1 MRIRG
6 LRLDGFGLFCG
17 QQIDDVPPGLC
28 VFFGDN
34 EAGKSTLLAFIRS
47 MLFGFPGGKANRYE
61 PLRGGN
67 YGGSLALLTDAGEE
81 YVVRR
86 TASRKVAGEVSI
98 TCPDGSAAGEDF
110 MPNLLGSAT
119 RDLFESIFAFS
130 LMELQELS
138 KLTSEKV
145 KGVIYSAG
153 MGSLRRSLPA
163 LYAEL
168 DNRMSEIFKKGGRTP
183 EINQVLKDLDNAG
196 NRLRAIEDATGRYD
210 DLKGRFSQSEEEIE
224 RLEQKRRDLSLRLKA
239 LERCL
244 MAWDPWI
251 ALESAR
257 SELEKVPVVERFLA
271 DGLAELKR
279 LQQGL
284 EDAKAQFGD
293 SVQRAA
299 NQKKKLEQIDVDE
312 PLLAQAN
319 AIHRLQKGRDRYDD
333 AVRDL
338 PAREQEY
345 RDASKRLSDKL
356 SELGPDWDRE
366 KLLSFDVSVGRR
378 ESIRDRQGKLE
389 DAREKESDARNSL
402 NAATRAAETALIKAD
417 ELRGAFEAIPEPPAK
432 EEKPLLDRKER
443 LKEIERLLGKRLRHS
458 DLVENLKKREADLQ
472 TQTLPWQAGR
482 NEPSRTSFR
491 WLSFLAPVAGIV
503 VAASTFR
510 ESAALAIT
518 VLVVGLILGYILH
531 RAWRQQR
538 VTDALVERQIEQVE
552 SRIRDI
558 QHERETTVK
567 ELENIEASIR
577 QNKSLMGIEYQ
588 LDESNIERET
598 ARAESALEECRDW
611 RKASSEW
618 EASQRAADEGKRQ
631 VEAAAKKHDDALKVL
646 NATRAEWREWLVNAG
661 LSENLSH
668 SGALEVLSGI
678 DTCRTIDDEAQ
689 KLSNRIELMSSVVH
703 KYSDDV
709 GEIARACLRQLRSGD
724 DPGVF
729 LDALSEDLRRA
740 EENKAMREKIEES
753 LSETTERVGDLH
765 KQIGDL
771 ESSIRELLESGGA
784 ASVEEFQ
791 ERAKWYERRQ
801 KLEDEARRNHN
812 ELQRIAGPGKLEEL
826 EARLRASSK
835 DELEVE
841 RDDLKEELEQV
852 DKLREE
858 MLDRRGSLRKELA
871 QLEAEDESSELR
883 LREQELKAKL
893 DQVARRW
900 CVLRISR
907 EILRQAQDIYE
918 RERQPGVV
926 REASLL
932 FEKMTHGRYA
942 RIIRP
947 LGEKATFDVLTPRQE
962 RREISQLS
970 QGTKEQLFLALRFG
984 LVQEFAQKH
993 ESLPLVMDD
1002 VLVNFDYHR
1011 ARATAEVIYELAKTH
1026 QVLLF
1031 SCHQETLEL
1040 VRKVAPGTQVFTL
1053 SDGTVKRGWSA
1064 DYAD

>member
-1 MRIRG
+1 MRIKG
-6 LRLDGFGLFCG
+6 LRIDGFGLFCG
-17 QQIDDVPPGLC
+17 QQIDDMPPGLC
-28 VFFGDN
+28 VFFGNN

-47 MLFGFPGGKANRYE
+47 ILFGFPGGKANMYK

-67 YGGSLALLTDAGEE
+67 YGGTLVLLTDGGEE
-81 YVVRR
+81 YIVRR
-86 TASRKVAGEVSI
+86 AASRRVAGEASI

-110 MPNLLGSAT
+110 MPRLLGSAT

-130 LMELQELS
+130 LTELQEIS

-168 DNRMSEIFKKGGRTP
+168 DNRMSEIFKKSGRKP
-183 EINQVLKDLDNAG
+183 EINKVLKDLDNAG
-196 NRLRAIEDATGRYD
+196 NQLRAIEDATGRYD
-210 DLKGRFSQSEEEIE
+210 ELQSRFSQSEEEIE
-224 RLEQKRRDLSLRLKA
+224 RLEQERRELSLRCKA

-244 MAWDPWI
+244 MAWGPWI

-257 SELEKVPVVERFLA
+257 SELEKVPVVERFPA
-271 DGLAELKR
+271 DGLAEFRR
-279 LQQGL
+279 LRQGL
-284 EDAKAQFGD
+284 EDAKSQFGD

-299 NQKKKLEQIDVDE
+299 NQKKNLEQIDVDE

-319 AIHRLQKGRDRYDD
+319 AIHRLQRGRDHYDA

-338 PAREQEY
+338 PARRQEY
-345 RDASKRLSDKL
+345 NDLSKRLSDKL
-356 SELGPDWDRE
+356 LELGPDWNRE

-402 NAATRAAETALIKAD
+402 NAATRAAETALRKAD
-417 ELRGAFEAIPEPPAK
+417 ELRVAFEAIPEPPAK
-432 EEKPLLDRKER
+432 EEKPLLDRIER
-443 LKEIERLLGKRLRHS
+443 LKEIERLLAKRLRHS
-458 DLVENLKKREADLQ
+458 DLLENLKEREADLQ

-482 NEPSRTSFR
+482 NEPPRTSFR

-518 VLVVGLILGYILH
+518 VLVVGLLLGYILH
-531 RAWRQQR
+531 RVWRQQR
-538 VTDALVERQIEQVE
+538 ATESFVKGQIEQVE

-558 QHERETTVK
+558 QNERETTVK
-567 ELENIEASIR
+567 ELENIQASIR

-588 LDESNIERET
+588 LDESNIEREI
-598 ARAESALEECRDW
+598 ARAERALEECKRW
-611 RKASSEW
+611 RKAQSEW
-618 EASQRAADEGKRQ
+618 KESQTAADEGKRQ
-631 VEAAAKKHDDALKVL
+631 VEAAAKKHYDALKVL

-668 SGALEVLSGI
+668 SGALEVLSGM
-678 DTCRTIDDEAQ
+678 DTCRTIDDEVR
-689 KLSNRIELMSSVVH
+689 KLLTNRIDPMSSVVR
-703 KYSDDV
+703 KYAEDV
-709 GEIARACLRQLRSGD
+709 EKIARACERQLRSGD

-729 LDALSEDLRRA
+729 LDALSEDLKRA
-740 EENKAMREKIEES
+740 EQNKAMRDKLEES
-753 LSETTERVGDLH
+753 LSETTDRVGDLH
-765 KQIGDL
+765 KQIGEL
-771 ESSIRELLESGGA
+771 ESSIRELLESAGA
-784 ASVEEFQ
+784 TSVEEFQ

-801 KLEDEARRNHN
+801 TLEGEAKRSRV
-812 ELQRIAGPGKLEEL
+812 ELERIAGPDKLEEL
-826 EARLRASSK
+826 ESRLRASQK

-841 RDDLKEELEQV
+841 RDDLKEELERV

-883 LREQELKAKL
+883 LRREELL
-893 DQVARRW
+893 ARLGQLARKW

-942 RIIRP
+942 RIIKP

-962 RREISQLS
+962 RREINQLS

-984 LVQEFAQKH
+984 LVKEFAQKH

-1002 VLVNFDYHR
+1002 VLVNFDYRR
-1011 ARATAEVIYELAKTH
+1011 ARATAMLLHELSETH

-1031 SCHQETLEL
+1031 SCHQETLDL
-1040 VRKVAPGTQVFTL
+1040 VRKVAPETQVFTL
-1053 SDGTVKRGWSA
+1053 SDGTIQRE
-1064 DYAD
+1064 